1 MTRLSISFSSTEV
14 HVRGFGGGV
23 MVESWF
29 DKYSRGPINDIKVKV
44 ISVSEEKAVL
54 RLRA

>member
-1 MTRLSISFSSTEV
+1 
-14 HVRGFGGGV
+14 